1 VLQDIPK
8 GDELMKIRFQRSEVF
23 PQGVAPSVE
32 KRLLQVIEICGR
44 TAYKSEDKITE
55 DSAKA
60 FVLMLKKHGH
70 LSVLEHSNIVLRI
83 EADPAA
89 KGLQAMI
96 ASPLELFD
104 TLVKTLRERNAYH
117 RVYPLPHLAPGGV
130 AIAAN
135 LRGWIE
141 TLSYLKEGHGELHVL
156 FSAGLSKFYPVLFQS
171 EDPIAQEIGLQVSLV
186 SEEEQLAL
194 LRKDPASDLPV
205 FMFKFVCDRGI
216 THEVVRHRVLSF
228 TQESTRYVN
237 YKNKGMV
244 LILPEE
250 IQDCYDS
257 MEERF
262 LDHNPVVSE
271 WLKRAETIFDW
282 YRDDLNRGLR
292 PEIARDI
299 LPNLLKSEIFVS
311 GRWSGWQHFIQL
323 RDSQHAHP
331 RIRLIAREVRRYF
344 ESLGLA

>member
-1 VLQDIPK
+1 
-8 GDELMKIRFQRSEVF
+8 MTIRFQKSEVF
-23 PQGVAPSVE
+23 SQGLAPSDE
-32 KRLLQVIEICGR
+32 KRLFQVIEICGR
-44 TAYKSEDKITE
+44 TAYKSEDKITD

-70 LSVLEHSNIVLRI
+70 LSVLEHSNIVLKI
-83 EADPAA
+83 EGAAETKGSPA
-89 KGLQAMI
+89 I
-96 ASPLELFD
+96 AFSINDLSEL
-104 TLVKTLRERNAYH
+104 LVKTLRERNAYH
-117 RVYPLPHLAPGGV
+117 RIYPLDPPSHGGV

-135 LRGWIE
+135 LRSWIE
-141 TLSYLKEGHGELHVL
+141 TLTYLHDNQEELHLL
-156 FSAGLSKFYPVLFQS
+156 FSSWLSTFYPLLFQGEGS
-171 EDPIAQEIGLQVSLV
+171 SPPESGFHASIMP
-186 SEEEQLAL
+186 EEEQLAL

-205 FMFKFVCDRGI
+205 FIFKFVCDRGI
-216 THEVVRHRVLSF
+216 THEVVRHRVFSF

-250 IQDCYDS
+250 IQDCYDTT
-257 MEERF
+257 EERF
-262 LDHNPVVSE
+262 LDHSPVVRE
-271 WLKRAETIFDW
+271 WLKRAETLFEW

-311 GRWSGWQHFIQL
+311 GRWSGWKHFIQL

-344 ESLGLA
+344 DSLNIA

>member
-1 VLQDIPK
+1 
-8 GDELMKIRFQRSEVF
+8 MKIRFQRSEVF
-23 PQGVAPSVE
+23 PQGVAPSDE

-44 TAYKSEDKITE
+44 TAYKSEDKITD

-70 LSVLEHSNIVLRI
+70 LSVLEHSNIVLKI
-83 EADPAA
+83 EADAVT
-89 KGLQAMI
+89 KGSQTEA
-96 ASPLELFD
+96 ASPKELSD
-104 TLVKTLRERNAYH
+104 ILVGTLKERNAYH
-117 RVYPLPHLAPGGV
+117 RVYALPHLSGGGF

-141 TLSYLKEGHGELHVL
+141 TLSYLKESHDQLHLL
-156 FSAGLSKFYPVLFQS
+156 FGSSLSMFYPVLFQHEGS
-171 EDPIAQEIGLQVSLV
+171 LPQGNGIRVSLMP
-186 SEEEQLAL
+186 EEEQLAL
-194 LRKDPASDLPV
+194 LGKDPASDLPV
-205 FMFKFVCDRGI
+205 FMFKLVCDRGI

-250 IQDCYDS
+250 IQDNYDS
-257 MEERF
+257 LEERF
-262 LDHNPVVSE
+262 IDQNPLVRE
-271 WLKRAETIFDW
+271 WVKRAEIIFDW
-282 YRDDLNRGLR
+282 YREDLNRGLR

-311 GRWSGWQHFIQL
+311 GRWSGWQHFVQL
-323 RDSQHAHP
+323 RDSQQAHP
-331 RIRLIAREVRRYF
+331 RIRLVAREVRRYF
-344 ESLGLA
+344 EVLGLV